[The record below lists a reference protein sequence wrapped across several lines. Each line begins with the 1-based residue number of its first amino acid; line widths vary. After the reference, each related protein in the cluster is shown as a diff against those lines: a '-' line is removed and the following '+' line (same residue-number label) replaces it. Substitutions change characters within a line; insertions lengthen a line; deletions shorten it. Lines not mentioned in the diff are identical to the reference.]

1 MISIKFLGDIKMAQE
16 QFYSEIS
23 DAIVNL
29 DKEKAIE
36 LANRAVT
43 EKLNLL
49 EVVEKGYGDGIR
61 RIGDLWEEGEYF
73 LPELMLG
80 GNIMQESMDILLPSL
95 KESGASASQ
104 GVVVIATIEGDIH
117 SIGKTIVGT
126 MLSANGFDVYD
137 LGADVPAEKIIETAV
152 EKNADIIGV
161 SALLTTTMV
170 GQKKIIEIL
179 EKKEIRDNF
188 KVIIGGAPVT
198 REWTE
203 ECNADGYAGSA
214 VEAVKLVKNLLNK

>member
-1 MISIKFLGDIKMAQE
+1 MAQE
-16 QFYSEIS
+16 QFYKEIS

-29 DKEKAIE
+29 EKEKAIE
-36 LANRAVT
+36 LANRAVN
-43 EKLNLL
+43 ENMNLL
-49 EVVEKGYGDGIR
+49 EVIEKGYGDGIR
-61 RIGDLWEEGEYF
+61 RIGDLWEEGEFF

-80 GNIMQESMDILLPSL
+80 GTIMQESMNILLPSL
-95 KESGASASQ
+95 KESGTSASQ

-137 LGADVPAEKIIETAV
+137 MGADVPAEKIIETAV
-152 EKNADIIGV
+152 NKNADVIGV
-161 SALLTTTMV
+161 SALLTTTMF
-170 GQKKIIEIL
+170 GQKKIVDIL
-179 EKKEIRDNF
+179 EDREIRDNF

-203 ECNADGYAGSA
+203 ECNADGFAGSA
-214 VEAVKLVKNLLNK
+214 IEAVKLVKSLLNK

>member
-1 MISIKFLGDIKMAQE
+1 MVQE
-16 QFYSEIS
+16 QLYGEIS

-29 DKEKAIE
+29 DKDKAIE
-36 LANRAVT
+36 LANKAVA

-61 RIGDLWEEGEYF
+61 RIGDLWEEGEFF

-80 GNIMQESMDILLPSL
+80 GTIMQESMDILLPSL

-137 LGADVPAEKIIETAV
+137 LGADVSAEKIIDTAV
-152 EKNADIIGV
+152 EKKADVIGV
-161 SALLTTTMV
+161 SALLTTTMF
-170 GQKKIIEIL
+170 GQKKIIDIL
-179 EKKEIRDNF
+179 EEKGIRDNF

-198 REWTE
+198 KEWTE
-203 ECNADGYAGSA
+203 ECNADGFSGSA
-214 VEAVKLVKNLLNK
+214 VGAVKLVKNLLNK

>member
-1 MISIKFLGDIKMAQE
+1 MAQE
-16 QFYSEIS
+16 QFYGEIS
-23 DAIVNL
+23 DAVVNL

-36 LANRAVT
+36 LAKRAIT
-43 EKLNLL
+43 EKWNLL
-49 EVVEKGYGDGIR
+49 EVIEKGFGDGIR
-61 RIGDLWEEGEYF
+61 RIGDLWEEGEFF

-95 KESGASASQ
+95 KESGASASL

-152 EKNADIIGV
+152 EKNADVIGV
-161 SALLTTTMV
+161 SALLTTTMF
-170 GQKKIIEIL
+170 GQKKIIDIL
-179 EKKEIRDNF
+179 EDKGIRDNF

-198 REWTE
+198 KEWTE
-203 ECNADGYAGSA
+203 ECNADGFAGSA
-214 VEAVKLVKNLLNK
+214 IGAVKLVKNLLNK

>member
-1 MISIKFLGDIKMAQE
+1 MAQE
-16 QFYSEIS
+16 QLYGEIS

-29 DKEKAIE
+29 DKDKAIE
-36 LANRAVT
+36 LANRAVA
-43 EKLNLL
+43 EKFNLL
-49 EVVEKGYGDGIR
+49 EVIEKGYGDGIR
-61 RIGDLWEEGEYF
+61 RIGDLWEEGEFF

-95 KESGASASQ
+95 KESGTSASQ

-137 LGADVPAEKIIETAV
+137 LGADIPAEKIIDTAV
-152 EKNADIIGV
+152 EKNADVIGV
-161 SALLTTTMV
+161 SALLTTTMF
-170 GQKKIIEIL
+170 GQKKITDIL
-179 EKKEIRDNF
+179 EEREIRDNF

-198 REWTE
+198 KEWTD
-203 ECNADGYAGSA
+203 ECNADGFAGSA
-214 VEAVKLVKNLLNK
+214 VEAVKLVKNLLKK

>member
-1 MISIKFLGDIKMAQE
+1 MAQE
-16 QFYSEIS
+16 QLYSEIS

-29 DKEKAIE
+29 DKDKAIE
-36 LANRAVT
+36 LAHKAVA

-49 EVVEKGYGDGIR
+49 EVIEKGYGDGIR
-61 RIGDLWEEGEYF
+61 RIGDLWEEGEFF

-95 KESGASASQ
+95 KESGTSASQ

-152 EKNADIIGV
+152 DKNADVIGV
-161 SALLTTTMV
+161 SALLTTTMF
-170 GQKKIIEIL
+170 GQKKIIDLL
-179 EKKEIRDNF
+179 EERGIRDNF

-198 REWTE
+198 KEWTE
-203 ECNADGYAGSA
+203 KCKADGFSGSA
-214 VEAVKLVKNLLNK
+214 VGAVKLVKNLLNK

>member
-1 MISIKFLGDIKMAQE
+1 MAHE
-16 QFYSEIS
+16 QFYGEIS

-29 DKEKAIE
+29 DKELAIE
-36 LANRAVT
+36 QAKRAVT
-43 EKLNLL
+43 EELNLL
-49 EVVEKGYGDGIR
+49 EVIEKGYGDGIR
-61 RIGDLWEEGEYF
+61 RIGDLWEEGEFF

-80 GNIMQESMDILLPSL
+80 GTIMQESMDILLPSL
-95 KESGASASQ
+95 KESGISASQ

-137 LGADVPAEKIIETAV
+137 LGADVPAEKIIQTAV
-152 EKNADIIGV
+152 EKNADVIGV
-161 SALLTTTMV
+161 SALLTTTMY
-170 GQKKIIEIL
+170 GQKKIIDIL
-179 EKKEIRDNF
+179 EEREIRDNF

-198 REWTE
+198 KEWTD
-203 ECNADGYAGSA
+203 ECNADGFAGSA